1 MAEETTPETHC
12 YWKHDTEKDDCFPCY
27 DGKSMVCS
35 SCCVEHCP
43 KETPQWF
50 AACAR
55 AGHPTWPS
63 VDRGRRV
70 PAKLVV
76 LESYWDN
83 RLFQTMSVKGFFE
96 SMGPLHDPPLQLAH
110 RFVESQR
117 GLAHYTAAPDG
128 LLWRDPGAAD
138 APICYLAF
146 HGAPSEVKSVL
157 ESIGEQHLCEAFKDY
172 GSQPKLVYFAA
183 CSVLQGRTG
192 EQFAKKFL
200 EASCCRAVLGYTT
213 NVNWMLSLV
222 TDMLFLHRFYRD
234 EDPWKNLKK
243 IFQSV
248 IDDFKPAGD
257 IGWTLI
263 ENKKR

>member
-1 MAEETTPETHC
+1 MPTDLC
-12 YWKHDTEKDDCFPCY
+12 YWKHDIASDAAFPCY

-35 SCCVEHCP
+35 RCCVETCP
-43 KETPQWF
+43 KESPQWF

-70 PAKLVV
+70 PAKLVI
-76 LESYWDN
+76 LESYWEN

-117 GLAHYTAAPDG
+117 GLAYYTASPEG
-128 LLWRDPGAAD
+128 LLWRDASAVD
-138 APICYLAF
+138 APIYYLAF
-146 HGAPSEVKSVL
+146 HGEPRAVKSVL
-157 ESIGEQHLCEAFKDY
+157 ESIGEQPLCDAFK
-172 GSQPKLVYFAA
+172 GFGVRPNLVYFAA
-183 CSVLQGRTG
+183 CSVLKGRNG
-192 EQFAKKFL
+192 QQFAKKFL
-200 EASCCRAVLGYTT
+200 DCSGCRAVIGYMT
-213 NVNWMLSLV
+213 NVNWMLSLL

-234 EDPWKNLKK
+234 ENPWKNLRK
-243 IFQSV
+243 IYQSV
-248 IDDFKPAGD
+248 LDDFKPAAQ

-263 ENKKR
+263 ENKRR

>member
-1 MAEETTPETHC
+1 MPIDIC
-12 YWKHDTEKDDCFPCY
+12 YWKHEIKSSESFRCY
-27 DGKSMVCS
+27 DGKSIVCS
-35 SCCVEHCP
+35 RCCVEECA
-43 KETPQWF
+43 KDTPQWF

-55 AGHPTWPS
+55 AGHPTWPG

-70 PAKLVV
+70 PCKLVV

-83 RLFQTMSVKGFFE
+83 RLFQTITVKGFFE

-138 APICYLAF
+138 APIFYLAF
-146 HGAPSEVKSVL
+146 HGAPSQVKSVL
-157 ESIGEQHLCEAFKDY
+157 ESIGEQQLCDAFKGY
-172 GSQPKLVYFAA
+172 GSRPNLVYFAA
-183 CSVLQGRTG
+183 CNVLKGRAG
-192 EQFAKKFL
+192 KQFAKKFL
-200 EASCCRAVLGYTT
+200 ATSGCRALLGYTT
-213 NVNWMLSLV
+213 NVNWMLSLL

-234 EDPWKNLKK
+234 ENPWKNLRK
-243 IFQSV
+243 IYDSV
-248 IDDFKPAGD
+248 ITDFKPASE

-263 ENKKR
+263 EREEK

>member
-1 MAEETTPETHC
+1 MSADIC
-12 YWKHDTEKDDCFPCY
+12 YWKHDIDTSDAFLCY
-27 DGKSMVCS
+27 DGKSRVCS

-70 PAKLVV
+70 PSKLVV
-76 LESYWDN
+76 LESYWDS
-83 RLFQTMSVKGFFE
+83 RLFQTKSVKGFFE
-96 SMGPLHDPPLQLAH
+96 SMAPLLDPPLQLAH

-128 LLWRDPGAAD
+128 LLWRDAGAAD
-138 APICYLAF
+138 APIFYLAF
-146 HGAPSEVKSVL
+146 HGAPSQAISVL
-157 ESIGEQHLCEAFKDY
+157 DAIGEQELCDAFNGFGVKP
-172 GSQPKLVYFAA
+172 SLVYFAA
-183 CSVLQGRTG
+183 CSVLRDHKGK
-192 EQFAKKFL
+192 QFAKKFL
-200 EASCCRAVLGYTT
+200 EASGCRALLGYTT
-213 NVNWMLSLV
+213 DVNWMLSLV

-234 EDPWKNLKK
+234 EDPWKNLRR
-243 IFQSV
+243 IYESV
-248 IDDFKPAGD
+248 LNDFKPAGD

-263 ENKKR
+263 ENKLKSA

>member
-1 MAEETTPETHC
+1 MSTEIC
-12 YWKHDTEKDDCFPCY
+12 YWKHAIEPDTAFRCY

-35 SCCVEHCP
+35 RCCVESCP
-43 KETPQWF
+43 KESPQWF

-117 GLAHYTAAPDG
+117 GLAYYTASPGG
-128 LLWRDPGAAD
+128 LLWRDPSVAD
-138 APICYLAF
+138 APIFYLAF
-146 HGAPSEVKSVL
+146 HGRPTEVKSVL
-157 ESIGEQHLCEAFKDY
+157 ENIGEQQLCEAFK
-172 GSQPKLVYFAA
+172 GFGVKNNLIYFAA
-183 CSVLQGRTG
+183 CSVLKGQKGR
-192 EQFAKKFL
+192 QFAKNFL
-200 EASCCRAVLGYTT
+200 ESSGCRAVVGYTT
-213 NVNWMLSLV
+213 DVNWMISLL
-222 TDMLFLHRFYRD
+222 TDLLFLHRFYRN
-234 EDPWKNLKK
+234 EDPWRNLRA
-243 IFQSV
+243 IYESV
-248 IDDFKPAGD
+248 ISDFKPAAD

>member
-1 MAEETTPETHC
+1 MPTDTC
-12 YWKHDTEKDDCFPCY
+12 YWKHEIPADQAFPCY
-27 DGKSMVCS
+27 DGKSTVCS
-35 SCCVEHCP
+35 HCCVEQCP

-63 VDRGRRV
+63 VDQGQRV
-70 PAKLVV
+70 SRKLVV

-117 GLAHYTAAPDG
+117 GLAHYTRSPEG
-128 LLWRDPGAAD
+128 LLWRDPAAAD
-138 APICYLAF
+138 APIFYLAF

-157 ESIGEQHLCEAFKDY
+157 ESIGAQELCDAFQNFGVK
-172 GSQPKLVYFAA
+172 PNLVYFAA
-183 CSVLQGRTG
+183 CSVLKGRAG
-192 EQFAKKFL
+192 RQFAKKFL
-200 EASCCRAVLGYTT
+200 EASRCRALLGYTT
-213 NVNWMLSLV
+213 NVNWMLSLL

-234 EDPWKNLKK
+234 DDPWKNLRK
-243 IFQSV
+243 IYRSV
-248 IDDFKPAGD
+248 LNDFKPAEE

-263 ENKKR
+263 ENPRSFKKRR